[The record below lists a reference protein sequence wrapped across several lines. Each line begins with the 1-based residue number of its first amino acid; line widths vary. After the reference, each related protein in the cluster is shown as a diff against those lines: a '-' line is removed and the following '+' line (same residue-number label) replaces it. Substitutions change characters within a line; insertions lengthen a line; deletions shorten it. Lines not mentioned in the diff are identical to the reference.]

1 MEVDK
6 EQESAAVGPGDDVA
20 DVPEAH
26 VHPSCHDVLINLD
39 DAETMRCRSGAMR
52 CGAVR
57 CGAAADDERS
67 NDVESSNVPSARGE
81 HFIYKDLQQG
91 P

>member
-1 MEVDK
+1 MRERPEVAHG
-6 EQESAAVGPGDDVA
+6 EEEPRQAATT
-20 DVPEAH
+20 
-26 VHPSCHDVLINLD
+26 CHDVLINLD